1 MKRLTVSLGIAVA
14 LAALMSSTVLA
25 HPAAPGEAITAI
37 CECLGG
43 LDVGPRAVA
52 AGRVLFV
59 KARPKK
65 NLRL

>member
-1 MKRLTVSLGIAVA
+1 MTMKRLTVSLGIAVA

-43 LDVGPRAVA
+43 LDSSDLVLLLRAV
-52 AGRVLFV
+52 FCS
-59 KARPKK
+59 
-65 NLRL
+65 